1 MAQSSLTERVLVLSS
16 GDGRLG
22 GGGGSCESEGLSHP
36 HLPPLRSFPPHNVLR
51 WGRQRGEEG
60 GPGSPSSL

>member
-22 GGGGSCESEGLSHP
+22 GGE
-36 HLPPLRSFPPHNVLR
+36 LRE
-51 WGRQRGEEG
+51 RGTV
-60 GPGSPSSL
+60 PPSSSTSTLLSPT